1 MGQSARADGSR
12 GATLSERRSPARPG
26 RVVALLALLAAGL
39 NMAAAELAAQEAAT
53 QEAVAPAATV
63 EPIRTPFLLIDTE
76 MHVAPVT
83 RVGADANGRMIATGS
98 SDKSIR
104 LFDAASGRLL
114 RRIHL
119 PLGDGQIGA
128 VRGLALSPDGSRLVA
143 ATVSFDTGN
152 EFDQGS
158 VYLIDTASGQLLGR
172 MQKLPAPPL
181 QLAYS
186 PDGRYLAL
194 ALGRGGLQIRTAS
207 GKPILREIG
216 QAVPAVAFVGDDL
229 LAMTEDGILRRYDLN
244 GETASPDA
252 ALTVAGAGLA
262 FSIAPSPD
270 GRRAAIGYEN
280 REGVDLVD
288 LASGRVARLSAP
300 EGSSDGNLAAVVWTA
315 ADGVDWL
322 VAGGTVQDAQQRNL
336 LVAWRDGTGMPTRL
350 AVSGDSITD
359 MIQAGPGAVAFG
371 SADPAWGR
379 VAVNGAPGALA
390 QTAGRAGERLDF
402 RGSAQRGV
410 AVDATGT
417 AVIFADRDPA
427 RPPFRF
433 SLADLTL
440 DSTDTAALHGAA
452 ASPPG
457 LPNWHLATA
466 LSVAGHAVPLRPGE
480 RVLAAAPA
488 DRGRLVL
495 GTDSRLRLIGADG
508 VQISDRA
515 LSAAAWG
522 VAVAPDRPLLVA
534 ALGDGTIRWYSLRDD
549 LPLAELAGLFVHADG
564 RRWVAWTADGLFA
577 HSDLGGEQLVG
588 FQQNGSV
595 KAPTGTWLGLQQTYR
610 LFHDPEAVQRAVADE
625 AGWPEIA
632 GRSRIDRLF
641 ADLKLPAVQLAGY
654 CPLPELPLDVA
665 TRGLSRRPPA
675 GPEQVDLSTKPVA
688 VPLEPGCSAIPAGS
702 FPLEL
707 PEGTRAVRIVLTVTD
722 RGGGPGV
729 VDAFVN
735 GRNGG
740 RTPAEAIA
748 ALGTG
753 PAVIE
758 RIVPIAGLTTTVSFR
773 AYGAQG
779 IYAESP
785 SLVFHSPD
793 AAKAATAKTLHVLAA
808 GINRYRADIPRL
820 TYAAADARTFVAN
833 IRRVTPQA
841 YRTVQVTEL
850 YDDEATR
857 DGVIAAL
864 RALASQVAP
873 QDSVLV
879 YLAGHGIADEQGYRF
894 ITSNV
899 GGLDRLA
906 DGLDG
911 GTLLSSLGDIPAAN
925 VFVFLDTC
933 QAGAFDIKGPADFAH
948 ESGYYVLTA
957 ATSLQSA
964 LDSYDGRNGVFAH
977 AVAEGLLGGAGAS
990 EGDIDALQLGVY
1002 VRRVVPKLAASVR
1015 PAGAEEQGYE
1025 QTAVFKAAAGDFQ
1038 EFPIAGQEVAAP

>member
-1 MGQSARADGSR
+1 MPVRHWSLAGRARVAAMLAMVVVHLAYAAPSA
-12 GATLSERRSPARPG
+12 P
-26 RVVALLALLAAGL
+26 
-39 NMAAAELAAQEAAT
+39 AQESPP
-53 QEAVAPAATV
+53 PAATA

-83 RVGADANGRMIATGS
+83 RLAADASGRMIATGS

-119 PLGDGQIGA
+119 PLGEGQIGA

-143 ATVSFDTGN
+143 ATVSFDTGS

-186 PDGRYLAL
+186 ADGRYLAL
-194 ALGRGGLQIRTAS
+194 ALGQGGLQIRTAS
-207 GKPILREIG
+207 GKPVLRELG
-216 QAVPAVAFVGDDL
+216 TAVPAVAFVGNEL
-229 LAMTEDGILRRYDLN
+229 LAMAADGILRRYELT
-244 GETASPDA
+244 GEAATAGTELPVGD
-252 ALTVAGAGLA
+252 AGLA
-262 FSIAPSPD
+262 FSIAPSAD
-270 GRRAAIGYEN
+270 GRRVAIGYED
-280 REGVDLVD
+280 RAGVDLVD
-288 LASGRVARLSAP
+288 LASGRVERLSGP
-300 EGSSDGNLAAVVWTA
+300 QGVSDGNLAAVAWTA
-315 ADGVDWL
+315 ADGGEWL
-322 VAGGTVQDAQQRNL
+322 VAGGTVQDGQQRNL
-336 LVAWRDGTGMPTRL
+336 LVAWRDGTGTPETL

-359 MIQAGPGAVAFG
+359 IVRAGAGAVAFA

-379 VAVNGAPGALA
+379 VAIGAAPGALT
-390 QTAGRAGERLDF
+390 QTAGRSGERLDF
-402 RGSAQRGV
+402 RGSAERGL

-417 AVIFADRDPA
+417 AVMFADRDPA

-433 SLADLTL
+433 SLAELALESADP
-440 DSTDTAALHGAA
+440 TALRDAL
-452 ASPPG
+452 ASPPD
-457 LPNWHLATA
+457 LPDWHLATE
-466 LSVAGHAVPLRPGE
+466 LVISGHPVPLRPGE
-480 RVLAAAPA
+480 RVLAAAQA

-508 VQISDRA
+508 LQLADRP
-515 LSAAAWG
+515 LSSAAWG
-522 VAVAPDRPLLVA
+522 LAVARDRPILAA

-549 LPLAELAGLFVHADG
+549 LPLAELAGLFVHTDG

-577 HSDLGGEQLVG
+577 HSELGGEQLVG

-610 LFHDPEAVQRAVADE
+610 LFHDPQAVRRAVADE

-632 GRSRIDRLF
+632 GRSRLERLF
-641 ADLKLPAVQLAGY
+641 ADLRLPAVHLLGY

-675 GPEQVDLSTKPVA
+675 APAPADATTPPPIALDA
-688 VPLEPGCSAIPAGS
+688 GCIAAPAGS
-702 FPLEL
+702 NPIEL
-707 PEGTRAVRIVLTVTD
+707 PEGTRAVRVVLTVTD
-722 RGGGPGV
+722 RGGGPGA

-740 RTPAEAIA
+740 RTEVEAVA
-748 ALGTG
+748 ALGPG
-753 PAVIE
+753 PALIE
-758 RIVPIAGLTTTVSFR
+758 RVVPVAGVTTTVSFR
-773 AYGAQG
+773 AYAANG

-793 AAKAATAKTLHVLAA
+793 AAAAATAKTLHVLAA
-808 GINRYRADIPRL
+808 GINRYRGDIPRL

-906 DGLDG
+906 EGLDG

-990 EGDIDALQLGVY
+990 EGDIDALQLGVF

-1015 PAGAEEQGYE
+1015 PPGAEEQGHE